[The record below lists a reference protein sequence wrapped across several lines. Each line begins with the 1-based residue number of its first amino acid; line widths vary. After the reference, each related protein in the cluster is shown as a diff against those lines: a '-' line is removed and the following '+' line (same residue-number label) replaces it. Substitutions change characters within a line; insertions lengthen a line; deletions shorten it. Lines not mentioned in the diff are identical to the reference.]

1 MKLLPLIISLVVA
14 GIFLYLALNSPNAFN
29 LVPIALYDSFLQ
41 DVIKEGTFIK
51 LFDILFA
58 LALMRFTYNLVRR
71 ITRV

>member
-1 MKLLPLIISLVVA
+1 MKLLPSIISLVVA

-41 DVIKEGTFIK
+41 DVMKESTFIN

-58 LALMRFTYNLVRR
+58 LALMRFTYNLVSR